1 MSVFHSLRSVGSAL
15 VVAAA
20 VITTACGSDSSTAPI
35 QPASRLELTV
45 STENVYEGDVITLGA
60 VVRDAIGN
68 VVPGAQVSWA
78 LSDTTRGELA
88 GNGILTVFGAGNVT
102 VIARSGALSSTRTI
116 VVRRMAVQTVSV
128 GTGALQLQGS
138 DVATVGIHVQGSG
151 GRTLLGREVKL
162 SSDNPA
168 VAMFDP
174 SGRVRAVSAGS
185 TTLRAT
191 VEGVVGLLRVDV
203 AASGATLNL
212 SRIGETRLPLLISAD
227 SVMWDGVREYHEVY
241 LEQGQLLLKGGAQPR
256 YEIDVRYTEYN
267 VQTIDGRRSMQ
278 IRTQSREY
286 DRGLL
291 NYDARGD
298 LLMTSEYI
306 YPLSHTAS
314 PESGGV
320 RVRFRVPGT
329 NDVLELFYRREPA

>member
-1 MSVFHSLRSVGSAL
+1 MPVFPSLRRIGST
-15 VVAAA
+15 VFVAALLF
-20 VITTACGSDSSTAPI
+20 TTACNSDTTTAPLE
-35 QPASRLELTV
+35 PAKRLEVTV
-45 STENVYEGDVITLGA
+45 STENVFEGDVVTLGA
-60 VVRDAIGN
+60 VVRDAAGT
-68 VVPGAQVSWA
+68 VVPGAQVTWA
-78 LSDTTRGELA
+78 LSDATRGELTI
-88 GNGILTVFGAGNVT
+88 NGVLTVFGAGNVT
-102 VIARSGALSSTRTI
+102 VIARSGALSSSRTI
-116 VVRRMAVQTVSV
+116 VVRRMAVQTVTV
-128 GTGALQLQGS
+128 GTGALQLSGS
-138 DVATVGIHVQGSG
+138 DVATVGVHVQGIG

-191 VEGVVGLLRVDV
+191 VEGVVGVLRVDV
-203 AASGATLNL
+203 SASGAMLNL
-212 SRIGETRLPLLISAD
+212 SRLGEARLPLFISAD
-227 SVMWDGVREYHEVY
+227 SVMWNGVPEYHEIY
-241 LEQGQLLLKGGAQPR
+241 LEQGQLLLKGGTQPR

-278 IRTQSREY
+278 IRTQTREY

-291 NYDARGD
+291 GYDARGD

-320 RVRFRVPGT
+320 RVHFRIPGT